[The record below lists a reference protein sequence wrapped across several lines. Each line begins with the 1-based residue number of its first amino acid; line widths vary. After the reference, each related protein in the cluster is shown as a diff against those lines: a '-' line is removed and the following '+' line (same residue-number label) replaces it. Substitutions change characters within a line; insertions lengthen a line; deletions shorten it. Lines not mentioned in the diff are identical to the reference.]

1 LKAKDLLGKHINAI
15 YIKVSQQD
23 NSGAIPLEKI
33 DVEMEL
39 SFGQIISYPLHPN
52 SKNLERSN
60 LNPELKQIFPAKGI
74 FNFKRKRS
82 IFDNIEG
89 KAIIGIWEIEDE
101 FGEEICGLEFI
112 NGYFLVQGPMS
123 PIGTGHADLFLFD
136 SKSNLQKR
144 FQGDMQLVHD
154 SRV

>member
-1 LKAKDLLGKHINAI
+1 LKTIDLLGKHII
-15 YIKVSQQD
+15 EIHLKISEYSS
-23 NSGAIPLEKI
+23 SGTIPLEQI
-33 DVEMEL
+33 EVEMQL
-39 SFGQIISYPLHPN
+39 SSGEIIDFPLHPN
-52 SKNLERSN
+52 SINLERSN
-60 LNPELKQIFPAKGI
+60 FNPELKQIFPAKGI

-82 IFDNIEG
+82 VFDNIED
-89 KAIIGIWEIEDE
+89 KAIIGIWEIEDD

-136 SKSNLQKR
+136 SKRNLQKR